1 MSAAKNNGGPAFPS
15 VRKWKNDGD
24 QLAHAPNGA
33 VVQAGGVEQLH
44 EPGMTLRDKFAES
57 ALIGVL
63 YMAAHR
69 AHDSASSAEG
79 CATTAYKLAD
89 AMLKARDAK

>member
-1 MSAAKNNGGPAFPS
+1 MSATKNTGGPAFPS
-15 VRKWKNDGD
+15 VREWKNDGD

-33 VVQAGGVEQLH
+33 VVQAGGVAQLH
-44 EPGMTLRDKFAES
+44 EPGMALRDKFAES

-63 YMAAHR
+63 YMVAHG

-79 CATTAYKLAD
+79 CAAEAYKLAD
-89 AMLKARDAK
+89 AMLQARQS